1 MKIQIL
7 NFNIEEGYKIVINK
21 KSGVKLKILTPDLI
35 KNICYL
41 VACIYYRINSVNI
54 IGRR

>member
-21 KSGVKLKILTPDLI
+21 KSGVKLKIF
-35 KNICYL
+35 
-41 VACIYYRINSVNI
+41 NSWFN
-54 IGRR
+54 

>member
-1 MKIQIL
+1 MKIKRL
-7 NFNIEEGYKIVINK
+7 NFNIEAGYKIVIK

-41 VACIYYRINSVNI
+41 VAWIYYRINSVNI
-54 IGRR
+54 IRRR